1 MDKDFSRFSSAMPS
15 ILFAAL
21 TAWRLHIQAV
31 QIAVSPLAHCIQ
43 NGNDALSK

>member
-15 ILFAAL
+15 LLFAAL
-21 TAWRLHIQAV
+21 TAWWLHIRAV